1 MVFIAGVAVQRQPGR
16 ALEYP
21 KADQLQGLAGNV
33 KLKRQGGQERKFLLF
48 LSEFSPGFDS
58 GKRRSRGCSSPH
70 LCTKSPGALV

>member
-1 MVFIAGVAVQRQPGR
+1 MVFTAGVAVQCQPGR

-21 KADQLQGLAGNV
+21 ESDQLQGLAGNTE
-33 KLKRQGGQERKFLLF
+33 LKCQGGQEHKSLLF

-70 LCTKSPGALV
+70 LSTKSPGALV